1 MKRYYRV
8 MLGKNSMYAD
18 QCAQENFIGAD
29 YGIQDNLAGKLP
41 EDWRE
46 FNRKFI
52 PIFLEAHPGKTRVGA
67 GLSCGALW
75 TLCKGMLNGDIVLCP
90 DGAKRYRVGQIAGD
104 YKYAADEILPHRRP
118 VTWLSKIIDR
128 SDMSDDL
135 RHSGGGPGAVR
146 ELTPYADEIERLLV
160 GSRGSTIISTD
171 SSVENPGEFAMEK
184 HLEDF
189 LVANWDNTE
198 LSKKYDIYVEDG
210 EIVGQQYQTDT
221 GPIDILAISK
231 NKKELLV
238 IELKKGR
245 SSDPVVG
252 QIQRYMGYVK
262 EELAEDGQE
271 VRGLIIALS
280 DDLKFKRALS
290 VAPSIEFC
298 TYKVHFSLSKK

>member
-18 QCAQENFIGAD
+18 QCARDNFIGAD
-29 YGIQDNLAGKLP
+29 YGIEENLAGKLP
-41 EDWRE
+41 DDWRE
-46 FNRKFI
+46 FNRKYI
-52 PIFLEAHPGKTRVGA
+52 PIFLKGHPDKTRVGA

-75 TLCKGMLNGDIVLCP
+75 TLSRGMMDGDIVLCP
-90 DGAKRYRVGQIAGD
+90 DGAKRYRAGQISGD
-104 YKYAADEILPHRRP
+104 YFYVAGKVLPHRRP
-118 VTWLSKIIDR
+118 VRWFNRIIDR
-128 SDMSDDL
+128 ADMSEDL

-146 ELTPYADEIERLLV
+146 ELTPYAEEIERLLG
-160 GSRGSTIISTD
+160 GSKGTGIIATD
-171 SSVENPGEFAMEK
+171 SSVENPSEFAMEK

-189 LVANWDNTE
+189 LVENWDNTE
-198 LSKKYDIYVEDG
+198 LSKKYDIYKEDG
-210 EIVGQQYQTDT
+210 EMVGQQYQTDT

-245 SSDPVVG
+245 PSDSVVG
-252 QIQRYMGYVK
+252 QLQRYMGYVK
-262 EELAEDGQE
+262 EELAEKNQE
-271 VRGLIIALS
+271 VRGLIIALG

-290 VAPSIEFC
+290 VAPNIEFF